1 MMAHKTTCPLCGGE
15 KLSDKLV
22 CTDRLV
28 SHRDF
33 IIDECEDCKFHFT
46 RNAPGKETIGSYY
59 QSPDYISHTGGG
71 RSFADILYGIAR
83 SIMLGSKLRTVNRL
97 TQRRSG
103 SVLDIGAGTG
113 HFVKKMLSHGWN
125 AEGIEVSD
133 DARKYASE
141 VNGVSLFDS
150 ISELSL
156 VRGKYDAVTM
166 WHVLEHIH
174 EPGEMLRT
182 IGERI
187 KSGGILVIAVP
198 NRMSADAKYYR
209 EDWAAYDV
217 PRHLWHFDSKSLCS
231 LVERHGF
238 VRIATRRMP
247 FDSFYISILS
257 EKNRNSRFPL
267 LSGIVKGKL
276 FWLQSLLNK
285 ERSSSI
291 LFAFKKKD

>member
-1 MMAHKTTCPLCGGE
+1 MEPLTTCPLCGGV
-15 KLSDKLV
+15 KFKDKFV

-28 SHRDF
+28 SHREF
-33 IIDECEDCKFHFT
+33 TLEECEDCKFLFT
-46 RNAPGKETIGSYY
+46 GNAPGKETIGSYY

-103 SVLDIGAGTG
+103 GNVLDIGAGTG
-113 HFVKKMLSHGWN
+113 HFVKKMLSNGWH
-125 AEGIEVSD
+125 AEGIEVSAE
-133 DARKYASE
+133 ARKYASD
-141 VNGVSLFDS
+141 VNGVSLHES
-150 ISELSL
+150 ITELMP
-156 VRGKYDAVTM
+156 VTEKFDAVTM

-182 IGERI
+182 IGEKI
-187 KSGGILVIAVP
+187 KAGGILIIAVP

-209 EDWAAYDV
+209 EEWAAYDV
-217 PRHLWHFDSKSLCS
+217 PRHLWHFDSRSLCS

-238 VRIATRRMP
+238 ERTAKRRMP
-247 FDSFYISILS
+247 FDSFYISFLS

-267 LSGIVKGKL
+267 FCGIVRGKL
-276 FWLQSLLNK
+276 FWLQSLFIK
-285 ERSSSI
+285 ERSSSL
-291 LFAFKKKD
+291 LFAFRKKG